1 MFLQRVS
8 FLEERTISQYFST
21 DTAGGL
27 GKGRPGLRTEWG
39 SGEGKEREEK
49 GREEKRREG
58 ERRGEA
64 RRGKGSG
71 KGPAL
76 QPTRRPPGGGR
87 APRRCGP
94 AGGGCGLPGG
104 AVPGWAPAPC
114 GVLRAASRGGHLPH
128 TAALAKVVQSTLGGR
143 DFLTVP

>member
-64 RRGKGSG
+64 REAERARPCS
-71 KGPAL
+71 
-76 QPTRRPPGGGR
+76 PPGGRQGAGEPRDAAGR
-87 APRRCGP
+87 RGAAAGCP
-94 AGGGCGLPGG
+94 AGPCRAGRPLLAVCCGLP
-104 AVPGWAPAPC
+104 PA
-114 GVLRAASRGGHLPH
+114 GV
-128 TAALAKVVQSTLGGR
+128 T
-143 DFLTVP
+143 FLTRLR